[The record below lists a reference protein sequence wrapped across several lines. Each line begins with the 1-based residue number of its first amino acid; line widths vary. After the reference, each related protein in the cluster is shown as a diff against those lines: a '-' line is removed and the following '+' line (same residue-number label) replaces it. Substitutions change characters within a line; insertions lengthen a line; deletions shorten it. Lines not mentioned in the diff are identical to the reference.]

1 MASNDSN
8 LRWESGSPLLGG
20 VSGDQNSWVSP
31 VRDPVRER
39 VLRKRTQRRE
49 LTERESNEIGE
60 RRKR

>member
-1 MASNDSN
+1 M
-8 LRWESGSPLLGG
+8 LGG

-49 LTERESNEIGE
+49 LTERESNETGE
-60 RRKR
+60 RRKRK

>member
-20 VSGDQNSWVSP
+20 VSDDQNSWVS
-31 VRDPVRER
+31 PVRER

-49 LTERESNEIGE
+49 LIERESNETGE
-60 RRKR
+60 RKKR